1 MTGFHDHGR
10 DLSTLLQDAMADVE
24 PTDRLAEI
32 RQATASRRPRIVWFA
47 TGGTML
53 AAAAAVTTIVLLS
66 TQTSPT
72 ADDDADPLTPSET
85 AVAVYY
91 RGDTAQGPRLYRE
104 FHRLTENSP
113 ASALAELSKRPDDTD
128 YGTFWQPGQLLGAYV
143 DGDVIKV
150 EVDVALTAGPV
161 RACSPVCGLDLQQVI
176 YTVQAAVGAATRMPV
191 QFVNADGNP
200 VAEVLGVPTSEPL
213 TNDDPLDVLSL
224 VSISDPVEGLVVTD
238 SFIARGAA
246 SSFEGN
252 VPWKLKAS
260 DGTVVREGFATAG
273 MDVHLLPWET
283 EPIDV
288 SDLPPGKYTFAARTE
303 GMEPFIDTRT
313 VVVE

>member
-1 MTGFHDHGR
+1 MD
-10 DLSTLLQDAMADVE
+10 DLSTLLHDAVSDVE

-32 RQATASRRPRIVWFA
+32 REAVAPARPRRLGWYA
-47 TGGTML
+47 AGGGFL
-53 AAAAAVTTIVLLS
+53 AAAAAVTAIALVSNGT
-66 TQTSPT
+66 TPT
-72 ADDDADPLTPSET
+72 AEDHDPGPIAPPET
-85 AVAVYY
+85 VAVAVYY
-91 RGDTAQGPRLYRE
+91 VGDTARGPRLYRE
-104 FHRLTENSP
+104 FHDLAERSP
-113 ASALAELSKRPDDTD
+113 ESALAELMLEPDDPD
-128 YGTFWQPGQLLGAYV
+128 YETHWQPGQLLGAIV

-150 EVDVALTAGPV
+150 EVDPALTGPTDGV
-161 RACSPVCGLDLQQVI
+161 PATDLMLEQVI
-176 YTVQAAVGAATRMPV
+176 YTVQAAVGEGRLPV
-191 QFVNADGNP
+191 QFVSPNGNP
-200 VAEVLGVPTSEPL
+200 VNEVLGLPTSEPL
-213 TNDDPLDVLSL
+213 ANGTELDVLSL

-273 MDVHLLPWET
+273 MDLYLIPWET

-288 SDLPPGKYTFAARTE
+288 GDLPPGEYTFAARTE
-303 GMEPFIDTRT
+303 GMRPFIDTRT